1 MKKFLFIAF
10 GIVFLAVIS
19 WGGAGYFLY
28 LRNPSAPE
36 IPEMASTPESS
47 TVPIGTK
54 VPFHFTFSVPW
65 GAQFGDLTV
74 NSGTHCVSAGN
85 ADISTEK
92 AALFTC
98 RKRISVYL
106 TAISPGKNT
115 DSSVEFSVNIGG
127 KTFPA
132 RVKLPDITVSEP
144 GVTEVK
150 TLQLAGKE
158 EIKAQGTLLRNSV
171 IIITALLAAALLLTI
186 LYVWKF
192 KKRETPASEWQRA
205 RDELSR
211 LRADITDERITPEK
225 GFIRLTDLVRSYLER
240 RFGLPATR
248 HTTQEFIED
257 ISRNGNFLPEAQKP
271 FLRNFLAAADQ
282 VKFALARAEKESI
295 IRAADDAGALYDAT
309 RPQAEEEK

>member
-1 MKKFLFIAF
+1 MHLHSQPSSILTYTRVR
-10 GIVFLAVIS
+10 GPRVI
-19 WGGAGYFLY
+19 L
-28 LRNPSAPE
+28 
-36 IPEMASTPESS
+36 I
-47 TVPIGTK
+47 
-54 VPFHFTFSVPW
+54 FS
-65 GAQFGDLTV
+65 
-74 NSGTHCVSAGN
+74 
-85 ADISTEK
+85 
-92 AALFTC
+92 
-98 RKRISVYL
+98 
-106 TAISPGKNT
+106 
-115 DSSVEFSVNIGG
+115 
-127 KTFPA
+127 
-132 RVKLPDITVSEP
+132 
-144 GVTEVK
+144 
-150 TLQLAGKE
+150 KE

-192 KKRETPASEWQRA
+192 KKRETPASEWQKA